1 MADAALIYITYDDEE
16 KARALGRALVEE
28 RLAACAN
35 VLGPMTP
42 IYRWQGTIEEGSEMV
57 LLAKTRASL
66 VDQVTTFVQD
76 WHDYDCPCVLA
87 LPIIGG
93 NREFLDWIESETI
106 APDQTQAR

>member
-16 KARALGRALVEE
+16 KARALGRSLVEE

-42 IYRWQGTIEEGSEMV
+42 IYRWQGAIEEGSEVV
-57 LLAKTRASL
+57 LLAKTRAGL
-66 VDQVTTFVQD
+66 VSKVTDFVRD

-87 LPIIGG
+87 LPVIGG
-93 NREFLDWIESETI
+93 NQEFLDWIEAETI
-106 APDQTQAR
+106 APD